1 MPTARSAAAALAFF
15 GLVTAACS
23 SVTRLAVNKAGDA
36 LAQGGS
42 VYAGDD
48 DPELVW
54 QAVPFGLKTI
64 ESLLAQ
70 SPRHQGLLLAA
81 ASGFTEYAY
90 GALQQEADFVEAKDL
105 ARATALRGR
114 ARKLYLRALGYGFRG
129 LEVELPGLQARLRAE
144 ADPDRALAATT
155 KAQVP
160 LLYWT
165 GAAWG
170 AAIAISKNDP
180 ELVADQARAAALV
193 RRGLALD
200 EGFGAGAGHDF
211 MIAYEGGRLAVG
223 GSLTEARRHLDRA
236 LALSQSRRAAPLVGF
251 AETVSVG
258 RQDKAEFK
266 QLLDRALAVDP
277 DAVPDQRL
285 ANVLAQRRA
294 RWLLGRVDELF
305 VE

>member
-1 MPTARSAAAALAFF
+1 
-15 GLVTAACS
+15 
-23 SVTRLAVNKAGDA
+23 
-36 LAQGGS
+36 
-42 VYAGDD
+42 
-48 DPELVW
+48 
-54 QAVPFGLKTI
+54 
-64 ESLLAQ
+64 
-70 SPRHQGLLLAA
+70 
-81 ASGFTEYAY
+81 
-90 GALQQEADFVEAKDL
+90 
-105 ARATALRGR
+105 
-114 ARKLYLRALGYGFRG
+114 
-129 LEVELPGLQARLRAE
+129 
-144 ADPDRALAATT
+144 
-155 KAQVP
+155 VP

-236 LALSQSRRAAPLVGF
+236 LALSQGRRAAPLVGF